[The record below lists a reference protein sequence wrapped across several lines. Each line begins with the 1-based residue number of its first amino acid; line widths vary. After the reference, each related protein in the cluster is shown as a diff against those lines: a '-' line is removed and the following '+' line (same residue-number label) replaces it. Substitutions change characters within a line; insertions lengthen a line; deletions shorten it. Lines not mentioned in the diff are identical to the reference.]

1 MVAAGYTA
9 LTGIEQPQAPS
20 AKLRRFSYIS
30 NFQSTGDIPAFLGG
44 LASLEKLDMSTNNFN
59 GTIPGEALCGTLI
72 CVCGFGFQG
81 PRGSCAGFLPRAAH
95 SASGVI
101 VVFEMVCF
109 NAGSLGNLTSL
120 RQLLL
125 CCNGLSGTAP
135 ASLAASPVLETLEL
149 YENGLVGSVP
159 ASIGS
164 STTLRS
170 ARLSVN
176 NFSGSLPPFAGE

>member
-1 MVAAGYTA
+1 MCAAS
-9 LTGIEQPQAPS
+9 Q
-20 AKLRRFSYIS
+20 
-30 NFQSTGDIPAFLGG
+30 
-44 LASLEKLDMSTNNFN
+44 
-59 GTIPGEALCGTLI
+59 
-72 CVCGFGFQG
+72 
-81 PRGSCAGFLPRAAH
+81 
-95 SASGVI
+95 I
-101 VVFEMVCF
+101 VMVFEMVCI

-164 STTLRS
+164 STSLRS

-176 NFSGSLPPFAGE
+176 NFSGSLPPFAGESP